1 MSAGGFL
8 HLVLSDDPQALADC
22 LATIREGDG
31 LLLADA
37 GVQWLALPNQLSSG
51 LDELNF
57 ALVINALETDVAA
70 RGLRYAT
77 GLSKLELLSDSRW
90 VEKVCQ
96 FGQVLSWK

>member
-1 MSAGGFL
+1 M
-8 HLVLSDDPQALADC
+8 HLVLSNNPQALADC

-37 GVQWLALPNQLSSG
+37 GVQWLALPDQLASG
-51 LDELNF
+51 LGKLNF
-57 ALVINALETDVAA
+57 ALLINALEADVAA

-77 GLSKLELLSDSRW
+77 GLSNLELLSDNRW

-96 FGQVLSWK
+96 FDQVLSWK